1 MSVVLLLIVVCSA
14 APGEPV
20 IAGETL
26 TVWRERMN
34 QIDPADPQSVRWT
47 PGLIVIVETEA
58 LPWFTRRQAALTL
71 GRMGLLAAD
80 AVPVLRRQLDDVGD
94 PPDAGPQ
101 LWALKALALF
111 GPVARDA
118 APDVARVLKSPSTP
132 ALSRLTALDAL
143 SQIGPGHP
151 VVIPTLIA
159 FAGDESAPELRR
171 AAIEA
176 LGMNGPAASSAL
188 PVLVRALDDP
198 DENVRREAATSLGK
212 LGPNG
217 EPAQFAL
224 LERLAFDEIPAV
236 QDAAATALAAI
247 GPAVGPQ
254 LLPLLASD
262 DVEIRR
268 RVLVT
273 VGEWGVNARPWQAA
287 VQLRWDDP
295 APAVRLA
302 ALETTWQITR
312 HGEAIAPRIAAE
324 LTVEDRQLRIAAVRL
339 LTRLG
344 TEAKTAE
351 PVLHELLQHDRADV
365 RLAAEKALDFL
376 GEPRP

>member
-1 MSVVLLLIVVCSA
+1 MAVVLLLFVAWSA
-14 APGEPV
+14 PPEEPV

-34 QIDPADPQSVRWT
+34 QIDPADPQSARWT
-47 PGLIVIVETEA
+47 PGLTAIVETES

-80 AVPVLRRQLDDVGD
+80 AVPVMRRHLNDVGD

-132 ALSRLTALDAL
+132 ALSRLTAVDAL

-159 FAGDESAPELRR
+159 FAGDQSAPDLRR

-176 LGMNGPAASSAL
+176 LGMSGPAAASAL
-188 PVLVRALDDP
+188 PVLVRALDDS

-224 LERLAFDEIPAV
+224 LERLAIDEIPAV

-247 GPAVGPQ
+247 GPVVGPQ
-254 LLPLLASD
+254 LLPLLESD
-262 DVEIRR
+262 DAETRR
-268 RVLVT
+268 RVVT
-273 VGEWGVNARPWQAA
+273 ILGTWRASSRLWVMA
-287 VQLRWDDP
+287 VQSRWDDP
-295 APAVRLA
+295 SPAVRLA
-302 ALETTWQITR
+302 ALEAAWQITAR
-312 HGEAIAPRIAAE
+312 GEPIARRIAAE
-324 LTVEDRQLRIAAVRL
+324 LTVDDRQLRIAAVRL
-339 LTRLG
+339 LARLG
-344 TEAKTAE
+344 AEAKSAE
-351 PVLHELLQHDRADV
+351 PVLRELLQHDRTDV
-365 RLAAEKALDFL
+365 RLAVEKALEVID
-376 GEPRP
+376 E

>member
-1 MSVVLLLIVVCSA
+1 MSAVLLLIVAWSA
-14 APGEPV
+14 PPGEPV
-20 IAGETL
+20 IAGDAL
-26 TVWRERMN
+26 AAWQERMN
-34 QIDPADPQSVRWT
+34 QIDPADPQSARWM
-47 PGLIVIVETEA
+47 PGLMAIVETES

-71 GRMGLLAAD
+71 GRMGPLAAD
-80 AVPVLRRQLDDVGD
+80 AVPMLRRHLDDVGD

-111 GPVARDA
+111 GPIAKDA
-118 APDVARVLKSPSTP
+118 APDVARVLKSPATP

-159 FAGDESAPELRR
+159 FAGDETESELRR
-171 AAIEA
+171 AAIEV

-254 LLPLLASD
+254 LLPLLESD
-262 DVEIRR
+262 DAEIRR

-273 VGEWGVNARPWQAA
+273 VGAWGVNARAWQPS
-287 VQLRWDDP
+287 VQTCWDDP

-302 ALETTWQITR
+302 ALEATWQITR
-312 HGEAIAPRIAAE
+312 RGEPIARRIAAE

-339 LTRLG
+339 LSRLG
-344 TEAKTAE
+344 AEGKSAE
-351 PVLHELLQHDRADV
+351 PMLRELLQHDRADV
-365 RLAAEKALDFL
+365 RLAAEKALDAL
-376 GEPRP
+376 DEPRP